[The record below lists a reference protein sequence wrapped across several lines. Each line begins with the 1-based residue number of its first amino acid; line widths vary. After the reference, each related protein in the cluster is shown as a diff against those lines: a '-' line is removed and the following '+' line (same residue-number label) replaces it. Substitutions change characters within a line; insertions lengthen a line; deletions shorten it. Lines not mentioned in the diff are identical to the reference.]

1 MAEPDATVIAVLDDH
16 QLLRASLAAALE
28 AEGYEVVAPA
38 LTEVG
43 EVADILDKM
52 RPAVALLDLD
62 LGPFGS
68 GEELLPTLQELGA
81 RVLIVSGQRD
91 AVVGRCLEAG
101 AHGSVS
107 KTASIDELLEAV
119 MKTAAGEPVLS
130 VQERERLLDAWRAQR
145 NAVSEALAPFQ
156 SLTKRE
162 ADVLCGLIA
171 GKSVERIASEF
182 YVSVATVRT
191 QVRAVLMKL
200 GVNSQL
206 EAVAKANR
214 AGWAPGD

>member
-1 MAEPDATVIAVLDDH
+1 MAEPDATVIAVIDDH

-28 AEGYEVVAPA
+28 AEGYEVVSPA

-43 EVADILDKM
+43 EVAEMLDKLQ
-52 RPAVALLDLD
+52 PAVALLDLD

-68 GEELLPTLQELGA
+68 GEELLPALQEMGA
-81 RVLIVSGQRD
+81 RVLIVSGQSDD

-101 AHGSVS
+101 AHGSVP

-119 MKTAAGEPVLS
+119 MKTAAGQPVLS
-130 VQERERLLDAWRAQR
+130 VQERERLLDAWRER
-145 NAVSEALAPFQ
+145 KNAVSEAMEPFE

-162 ADVLCGLIA
+162 ADVLCGLMA
-171 GKSVERIASEF
+171 GKSVERIARDS

-191 QVRAVLMKL
+191 QVRAVLLKL
-200 GVNSQL
+200 GVSSQL
-206 EAVAKANR
+206 EAVAKANQ
-214 AGWAPGD
+214 AGWAFG